1 MNKITLFCRDN
12 DSTLAMHDDVF
23 ERIGLDLNEL
33 RLTGYAVVDEGVVL
47 DYFKNLESFDY
58 SSDDYE
64 ESDGLDYDF
73 DSIFAA
79 LANIIRKIAGI
90 EVEVRSMEDGLYIRD
105 WHRLDE
111 DEVMMMAA

>member
-1 MNKITLFCRDN
+1 MKTICGN

-47 DYFKNLESFDY
+47 DYFKNLETFDY

-64 ESDGLDYDF
+64 DSDVLDYDF

-79 LANIIRKIAGI
+79 LANVICKIAGI
-90 EVEVRSMEDGLYIRD
+90 EVEVRSMEDGLYIWD
-105 WHRLDE
+105 WHRFDD